1 MLLFQRMHKTLF
13 HGKFLTLIA
22 CAAFL
27 SACEPTV
34 ASRGNILDPDRL
46 AEVKAGTSTREDVA
60 TKLGTPTVVS
70 TFDDKIW
77 YYVGRQTEQ
86 YSFFDP
92 KVIKQQAIKVVFDEQ
107 GVVTSVNTLDLS
119 EAKDIEPVDRSTPTF
134 GNDDTLIKQLL
145 GNLSHPMPSAGSSSQ
160 SGNTH

>member
-1 MLLFQRMHKTLF
+1 MLLFRGMHKMRL
-13 HGKFLTLIA
+13 KFLTLIA
-22 CAAFL
+22 TTAFL
-27 SACEPTV
+27 AACEPTV

-46 AEVKAGTSTREDVA
+46 AEVKTGTSTREDVA

-92 KVIKQQAIKVVFDEQ
+92 KVIKQQAIKVTFDEQ
-107 GVVTSVNTLDLS
+107 GVVSAVDQLDLS
-119 EAKDIEPVDRSTPTF
+119 EAHDVETVDRATPTF

-145 GNLSHPMPSAGSSSQ
+145 GNLSHPMPGGTSQ
-160 SGNTH
+160 TPTGNTH